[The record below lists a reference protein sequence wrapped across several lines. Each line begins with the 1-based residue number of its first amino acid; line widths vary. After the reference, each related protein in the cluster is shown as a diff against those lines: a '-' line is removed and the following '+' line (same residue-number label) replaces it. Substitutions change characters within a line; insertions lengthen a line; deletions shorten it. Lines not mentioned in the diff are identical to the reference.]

1 MDPWNKVLQM
11 GSCWCA
17 ISVCQGFC
25 SNICATLTARAC
37 VSHHAGVLSLQA
49 VFTAAGL
56 RLWPSA
62 GASPRIQ
69 ALAPAAFSPRAQN
82 GHVLRTIA
90 RAVALDSIQNERLD
104 AEGASDVDIA
114 AQSHPQW
121 KQWKKSL
128 STVEQTWLRIWRGG
142 AVKTRTRRW
151 WRPNSPL
158 QMTQCRCGALRGS
171 AKHLFE
177 ECPLLQQTRQDIA
190 EDMDLPLDFFQ
201 SQPRITSKSGWITV
215 GAHPAPATRVRM
227 QIASCRMGF
236 SIVALGAAV
245 PDASPD

>member
-1 MDPWNKVLQM
+1 M

-17 ISVCQGFC
+17 ISVCQVSVRTF
-25 SNICATLTARAC
+25 ARHLPPGR
-37 VSHHAGVLSLQA
+37 VSRIMLASCLCKLFLRRRGLS
-49 VFTAAGL
+49 
-56 RLWPSA
+56 PSA

-128 STVEQTWLRIWRGG
+128 STVEQTWLRIWGAGERLRLAPEGGG
-142 AVKTRTRRW
+142 AQL
-151 WRPNSPL
+151 PL
-158 QMTQCRCGALRGS
+158 ADDTCRCGALRGS

-177 ECPLLQQTRQDIA
+177 GMPAFAANPSGHRRGNGSAPGLSFEASR
-190 EDMDLPLDFFQ
+190 ELPASPAG
-201 SQPRITSKSGWITV
+201 SQLE
-215 GAHPAPATRVRM
+215 AHPAVATRVRM

-245 PDASPD
+245 PDASPG